1 MAYSADG
8 SAVIAWGRYD
18 GARYV
23 AQAVIRNADGTL
35 GSIRTLATSD
45 QPLGGP
51 KAAIDA
57 DGNALLAWTR
67 WDGTDFRVQA
77 RTLPP
82 VGALGLTQSLSN
94 AGQDASA
101 PELAVN
107 QDGHGVIAWTRF
119 DGNNYRV
126 EGRTMATTNIA
137 GVGDP
142 ELVSDDLQDAREADV
157 GINGDGDAVFVWER
171 YDSADTLIMSR
182 TLRENGS
189 LDAVQTLSVLG
200 ASTQDPDI
208 AVNEAGD
215 AAFAWTRWDGQ
226 RDRVGGLVDLASSLP
241 GSSQWLSAVGQTAVD
256 ARAAIDETGDA
267 IFAWKRW
274 DGDDWRIQSARL
286 PAGGVLDAA
295 ETHSADGEGASD
307 PELAIETGGT
317 AAIAWSRWD
326 GAVHRVQVRGLLAGG
341 PRGRRDLA
349 LRGRHRSRIPR
360 GRRPAGRQD
369 HAGLAGLR
377 RQRQPDRIL
386 GRLAVHAAGRHRA
399 RAPRRRGHPPLTVA
413 RRGRCTRPR
422 HRLAECVPL
431 RR

>member
-1 MAYSADG
+1 MRILTIGATTAVSLALAAPPASAATPYGWTPTVQLSAAGQPAWDADVAYSASG

-18 GARYV
+18 GAQYV

-35 GSIRTLATSD
+35 GSTRTLATSD

-51 KAAIDA
+51 KAGIDA

-67 WDGTDFRVQA
+67 WDGNDFRVQA

-82 VGALGLTQSLSN
+82 AGALGTTQSLSN

-119 DGNNYRV
+119 DGNDFRV

-137 GVGDP
+137 GVGDL

-157 GINGDGDAVFVWER
+157 GIDGDGDAVFVWER
-171 YDSADTLIMSR
+171 YDSADNLIMSR

-200 ASTQDPDI
+200 ASAQDPDI

-226 RDRVGGLVDLASSLP
+226 RDRVGGLVDLAASLP
-241 GSSQWLSAVGQTAVD
+241 GSSQWLSAVGQAASD

-267 IFAWKRW
+267 MFAWK
-274 DGDDWRIQSARL
+274 
-286 PAGGVLDAA
+286 
-295 ETHSADGEGASD
+295 
-307 PELAIETGGT
+307 
-317 AAIAWSRWD
+317 RWD
-326 GAVHRVQVRGLLAGG
+326 GAVHRVQVRRLLAGG
-341 PRGRRDLA
+341 AVGAVTTRSAAGVEAESPAVAVRPGGTIMLA
-349 LRGRHRSRIPR
+349 WQGFD
-360 GRRPAGRQD
+360 GND
-369 HAGLAGLR
+369 
-377 RQRQPDRIL
+377 DRIEYSL
-386 GRLAVHAAGRHRA
+386 GSPFTLPVDAEPVHHG
-399 RAPRRRGHPPLTVA
+399 GVA
-413 RRGRCTRPR
+413 TLP
-422 HRLAECVPL
+422 
-431 RR
+431 